1 MTRGAWEA
9 EVFCVETEVVNA
21 SAGTDT
27 QIEEKTSID
36 ESAVV
41 PSVGPDFETIFF
53 MMRRARLLGFIE
65 KGMFF

>member
-1 MTRGAWEA
+1 MCRQKWSMHQQERTHRLKRKHPS
-9 EVFCVETEVVNA
+9 TN
-21 SAGTDT
+21 
-27 QIEEKTSID
+27 QL
-36 ESAVV
+36 VV